1 MPLRCSGKGV
11 IHIDSRTILLF
22 MDPFSSAEVIDADV
36 GKSLAKEVFP
46 PNYEELVGRNAG

>member
-11 IHIDSRTILLF
+11 IHVDSRTILLF